1 MTQYRD
7 SKGQSILLTKKL
19 ASGGEGAVWQT
30 NRSGYLAKLYFSH
43 DAERVKKLQLML
55 ANPPED
61 PTRSQNH
68 VSIAWVQELL
78 IDIQGNCVGFL
89 MPVISQVKELLYVYN
104 PQHRLQ
110 QSPNFNWYYLHA
122 TAYNVA
128 LIIGALH
135 AKSYV
140 IGDMNPK
147 NLLVN
152 DKGLISII
160 DVDSF
165 QVTDSKH
172 GKVYRCKVGLDGF
185 IPPELLNK
193 DLSSLNQTK
202 YHDRFRLA
210 VIIHF
215 LLFGYHPFTGKWV
228 AFGEQPEQ
236 NEYIRQ
242 GFWLYSQNSPLQ
254 ATRNT
259 IPLNVVHPEI
269 QKLFLKCFNDGHTS
283 PRLRP
288 TAQDWCNALRI
299 ALSDLIACRKVANHS
314 YSKVYGKCYWCERE
328 QQLGIDIFPH
338 VANAVMPSQAKQQ
351 SPQGSQTLNVPA
363 NGATMFTPTPSKGQS
378 QLKQNYKS
386 QAPITIAQKGEDWK
400 IVLKILGIGSFIT
413 AAIPIIHSF
422 FFTVK
427 VNDYK
432 YLTQNNSNQI
442 TQESTETPKKPVDS
456 NTSPVYYQQGI
467 EHYQKGNYYEAINH
481 LNLALTETPHLSD
494 NINQYLTES
503 YLAQG
508 IIEAKNGRHIV
519 AIDNYNQAININSK
533 HAETY
538 YQKALAYRDM
548 QKYEAA
554 IINYNKAIDLSP
566 QNPYYYNSRGVV
578 CYSLDKFNLALENF
592 NKAIEINSNITYFY
606 SNRGRTNYQ
615 LKNYQAA
622 IDDLTKTISEES
634 KDGYY
639 YNLRGFAYFKLD
651 KLEAAINDFN
661 KAIEINSKEPT
672 FYTNRSGIYEQQGNI
687 SAAINDLE
695 KAAALYLQQGNKQEY
710 TKRINKIQILKSR

>member
-1 MTQYRD
+1 MAQYRD
-7 SKGQSILLTKKL
+7 SKGQPVLLTTRL
-19 ASGGEGAVWQT
+19 ASNGEGEVWQT
-30 NRSGYLAKLYFSH
+30 NRNGYLAKIYHSQ
-43 DAERVKKLQLML
+43 DAKRLKKLQVML

-68 VSIAWVQELL
+68 ISIAWVQELL
-78 IDIQGNCVGFL
+78 IDVQGNCVGFL
-89 MPVISQVKELLYVYN
+89 MPVISQAKELQYVYN
-104 PQHRLQ
+104 PQHRQ
-110 QSPNFNWYYLHA
+110 NHAPKFNWYYLHA

-128 LIIGALH
+128 LIVSTIH
-135 AKSYV
+135 AKGYI

-152 DKGLISII
+152 DKGLVSII
-160 DVDSF
+160 DTDSF
-165 QVTDSKH
+165 QVTDAKT
-172 GKVYRCKVGLDGF
+172 GIVYRCNVALEGF

-193 DLSSLNQTK
+193 ELSSLNQTR
-202 YHDRFRLA
+202 YHDHFRLA
-210 VIIHF
+210 VIIHH
-215 LLFGYHPFTGKWV
+215 LLFGYHPFMGKWLGH
-228 AFGEQPEQ
+228 GEPLEQ
-236 NEYIRQ
+236 KELIKQ
-242 GFWLYSQNSPLQ
+242 GSWLYSQNSPLQ
-254 ATRNT
+254 PTQNT

-269 QKLFLKCFNDGHTS
+269 QKLFLKCFNDGHTT

-299 ALSDLIACRKVANHS
+299 ALSDLAACSKVPNHS
-314 YSKVYGKCYWCERE
+314 YSRFYGKCYWCERE
-328 QQLGIDIFPH
+328 KQLGVDIFPH
-338 VANAVMPSQAKQQ
+338 VANAVTPPQAKQ
-351 SPQGSQTLNVPA
+351 
-363 NGATMFTPTPSKGQS
+363 QS
-378 QLKQNYKS
+378 QLKQNHKL
-386 QAPITIAQKGEDWK
+386 QAPITIAQKGEIGK
-400 IVLKILGIGSFIT
+400 FVLKILGIGSFIT

-442 TQESTETPKKPVDS
+442 TQESTETAKKPVDS
-456 NTSPVYYQQGI
+456 DTSPVYYQQGI
-467 EHYQKGNYYEAINH
+467 EYYQKGNYYEAINS

-519 AIDNYNQAININSK
+519 AIDNYNKAININSK

-554 IINYNKAIDLSP
+554 IINYNKAIDLNP
-566 QNPYYYNSRGVV
+566 QNSYYYNSRGVI
-578 CYSLDKFNLALENF
+578 YYNLDKFNLALENF
-592 NKAIEINSNITYFY
+592 NKAIEINSNIIYFY

-622 IDDLTKTISEES
+622 IDDLTKTILEES

-639 YNLRGFAYFKLD
+639 YNLRGFAYFQLD

-695 KAAALYLQQGNKQEY
+695 KAAALYSQQGNKQEY
-710 TKRINKIQILKSR
+710 TKRINKIQILKSK

>member
-19 ASGGEGAVWQT
+19 TSGGEGEVWQT
-30 NRSGYLAKLYFSH
+30 NRSGYLAKFYCSP

-68 VSIAWVQELL
+68 ISIAWVQELL
-78 IDIQGNCVGFL
+78 IDLQGNCVGFL
-89 MPVISQVKELLYVYN
+89 MPIINQAKELPYVYS
-104 PQHRLQ
+104 PQHRLNYA
-110 QSPNFNWYYLHA
+110 PRFNWYYLNA

-128 LIIGALH
+128 LIASAIH
-135 AKSYV
+135 AKGYI

-147 NLLVN
+147 NFLVN
-152 DKGLISII
+152 DKGLVSII
-160 DVDSF
+160 DTDSF
-165 QVTDSKH
+165 QVTDAKT
-172 GKVYRCKVGLDGF
+172 GIVYRCNVALEGF
-185 IPPELLNK
+185 TPPELLNK
-193 DLSSLNQTK
+193 ELSSLNQTR

-210 VIIHF
+210 VIIHH
-215 LLFGYHPFTGKWV
+215 LLFGYHPFMGKWV
-228 AFGEQPEQ
+228 GHGDQLEQ
-236 NEYIRQ
+236 NELIRQ

-254 ATRNT
+254 PTQNT

-269 QKLFLKCFNDGHTS
+269 QKLFLKCFNDGHIS

-299 ALSDLIACRKVANHS
+299 ALSDLTACRKVANHS

-328 QQLGIDIFPH
+328 HQLGIDIFPH
-338 VANAVMPSQAKQQ
+338 VANAVTPPQAKQQ
-351 SPQGSQTLNVPA
+351 SQQGPQTLNIPA
-363 NGATMFTPTPSKGQS
+363 NGATMFTPTSSKGQS
-378 QLKQNYKS
+378 QLKQNHKL

-442 TQESTETPKKPVDS
+442 TQESTETPKKSVDS

-467 EHYQKGNYYEAINH
+467 EHYQKGNYYEAINS

-503 YLAQG
+503 HLAQG

-548 QKYEAA
+548 QKYADA
-554 IINYNKAIDLSP
+554 IINYNKAIDLNP
-566 QNPYYYNSRGVV
+566 QNSYYYNSRGVI
-578 CYSLDKFNLALENF
+578 YYNLDKFNLALENF
-592 NKAIEINSNITYFY
+592 NKAIEINSNIIYFY

-622 IDDLTKTISEES
+622 IDDFTKTITEES

-639 YNLRGFAYFKLD
+639 YNLRGFAYFQLD

-695 KAAALYLQQGNKQEY
+695 KAATLYLQQGNKQEY
-710 TKRINKIQILKSR
+710 TKRINKIQILKSK